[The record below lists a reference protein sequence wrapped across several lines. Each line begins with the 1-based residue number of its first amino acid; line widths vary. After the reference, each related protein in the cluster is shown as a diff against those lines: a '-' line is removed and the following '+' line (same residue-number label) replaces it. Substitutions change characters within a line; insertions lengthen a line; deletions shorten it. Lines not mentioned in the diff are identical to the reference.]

1 MKQKN
6 VSFADRIKSVWT
18 CGEGR
23 RNSWGEERIVEFGM
37 APTFFGQ
44 GEELSE
50 IEGPSDAINIVRRK
64 VEVTE
69 EVGFHFYGAIEA
81 EFEANGCSAVS
92 LLEFF
97 FDGEEEVVGFFFVD
111 IEFAIAGDAGGP
123 SPNDLGSGKD
133 FTDEVADEIGEEDK
147 LFLGR
152 ILGGQRNE
160 PRNSSGYLDKG
171 MSGRFLVSER
181 GIEDDEIDRFIEKL
195 REGVAGIDGEWG
207 EDGENIAEEH
217 IASPGD
223 PCFPDIFDG
232 A

>member
-1 MKQKN
+1 MTQEIGFDFDRAILCDFETN
-6 VSFADRIKSVWT
+6 GRPSISFL
-18 CGEGR
+18 
-23 RNSWGEERIVEFGM
+23 
-37 APTFFGQ
+37 
-44 GEELSE
+44 EL
-50 IEGPSDAINIVRRK
+50 
-64 VEVTE
+64 
-69 EVGFHFYGAIEA
+69 
-81 EFEANGCSAVS
+81 
-92 LLEFF
+92 F

-111 IEFAIAGDAGGP
+111 IEFAIAGNAGGP

-171 MSGRFLVSER
+171 MSGRFLVTER

-223 PCFPDIFDG
+223 PFFPDIFDG